1 MNDSFL
7 STNFGIEGEVCE
19 RMSLAGDNKNI
30 MLVKL
35 ILKPLISINFH
46 NFIVLNST
54 DQL

>member
-7 STNFGIEGEVCE
+7 STNFGIEGELCA

-30 MLVKL
+30 MRVKL
-35 ILKPLISINFH
+35 ILKQLNSINFH
-46 NFIVLNST
+46 NFTVLNST